1 MVKYKNLKI
10 GIVGS
15 GYWGTNIIKT
25 LEELAIKNIS
35 VFDSNRGQLISTK
48 KKFPYISLVN
58 TLSNSNRDS
67 L

>member
-35 VFDSNRGQLISTK
+35 SN
-48 KKFPYISLVN
+48 F
-58 TLSNSNRDS
+58 
-67 L
+67 